1 MLTELFSGIMMTLPL
16 LVILHSAQPGV
27 LSSINNCLT
36 GGFFF
41 ASGRNMINNY
51 ALRGHLLRQ
60 MTVTQPIRCFEKC
73 QSDCRC
79 ISFNYLTDVNKNNC
93 ELNEESRYIN
103 FSALKPL
110 EGSQY
115 YDLIVSYDI
124 RVRKAEGD
132 SSILHT
138 ASCTSQISKSHNQA
152 NKRACIPRTR
162 SCFSINRP
170 SKEVRWSLALE
181 RTR

>member
-16 LVILHSAQPGV
+16 LVILHPAQPGV

-41 ASGRNMINNY
+41 
-51 ALRGHLLRQ
+51 LRGHLLRQ

-93 ELNEESRYIN
+93 ELNEESRYTN

-124 RVRKAEGD
+124 RVRKA
-132 SSILHT
+132 
-138 ASCTSQISKSHNQA
+138 
-152 NKRACIPRTR
+152 
-162 SCFSINRP
+162 
-170 SKEVRWSLALE
+170 
-181 RTR
+181 

>member
-60 MTVTQPIRCFEKC
+60 MTVIQPIRCFEKC

-93 ELNEESRYIN
+93 ELNEESRYTN

-124 RVRKAEGD
+124 RVRKA
-132 SSILHT
+132 
-138 ASCTSQISKSHNQA
+138 
-152 NKRACIPRTR
+152 
-162 SCFSINRP
+162 
-170 SKEVRWSLALE
+170 
-181 RTR
+181 